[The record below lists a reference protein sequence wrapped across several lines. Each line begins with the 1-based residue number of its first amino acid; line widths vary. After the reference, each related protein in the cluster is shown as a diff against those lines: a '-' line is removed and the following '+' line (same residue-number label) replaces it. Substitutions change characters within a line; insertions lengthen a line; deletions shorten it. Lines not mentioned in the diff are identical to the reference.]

1 MQKKK
6 YNIKTI
12 DFLNASLDEIYYRKK
27 HYISGVD
34 LLNFKGQMS
43 AYFVQIERLFR
54 YVYFSDISLDI
65 EKIDIE
71 LLKKHFPF
79 IYGNFSNKQFTM
91 FREESEKVVD
101 GITYY
106 FYLIEQLR
114 NMNLH
119 AVISTKVARVFQVEE
134 SFMRVFPMLSDK
146 LVYSK
151 EGVLTI
157 AGMLALLMPILDEK
171 RLKYLI
177 GYLFQNWGLELY
189 QLEFKESWE
198 AQNRLIER
206 LKNTFLTNYE
216 VDIRKDKPCGDLLKD
231 IFGREYENLSIEEQ
245 DKVYFQLDLSKR
257 LNSPR
262 FDVLGSLEK
271 QEDSYLL
278 TIEKGTNIGVYFDND
293 FTIEIKDVEKFCE
306 ICCLVPPFLAVAYLY
321 HNNVCFF
328 DSKVSNSISYESF
341 QKLNKAKFYR
351 DKNIPILCYGNENAD
366 IREINKTASE
376 NLLRMFLDFEET
388 IVFHYDIPIYGDWSK
403 FSDITTALNVSQELK
418 NKLISCRNFCSHEGM
433 LGNFHYSTKNS
444 GYKITLPFICDTIC
458 ELSQFLKN
466 SGKGKEAFWIRN
478 DLHKY
483 VLNNIVAVKYKRVFE
498 MSARLFRQSG
508 DRVAETCAN
517 IQKSL
522 GVVKNSCID
531 NVSETALLRSMNE
544 GFFFYIPQSLFET
557 KEDKFEFSKLRLVRI
572 CEEGLEIRGG
582 QVGVKVLEFFQTPT
596 TNLSKIS
603 KNGKGIRL
611 EKIEET
617 DNGLISV
624 RTYKIIE

>member
-79 IYGNFSNKQFTM
+79 IYGNFSNKQFTS
-91 FREESEKVVD
+91 FRMESEKVVD